1 MCRRSGPQVLERD
14 EPLSVEALI
23 AKYHERT
30 ATVAVVGLGYVGL
43 PLVRALID
51 AGFKV
56 IGLDIDEGKIE
67 ALKRGEIYISH
78 LPAEIIA
85 HAVNNGRFQPTT
97 DFRDLSEADAIL
109 ICVPTPLTS
118 HREPDLSFVENTAR
132 SILPNLR
139 HGQLIILESTSY
151 PGTTRDVMKP
161 ILQQSNLV
169 SGKDYFIAFSPERED
184 PGNTQFST
192 KEIPKIVGGDGE
204 DALKLAI
211 ALYSSIVVKTVPVS
225 SLEVAEAVKITENIF
240 RAVNIALVNELKM
253 LYAEM
258 GIDMWEVIEA
268 AKTKPFG
275 FMPFYPGRA

>member
-1 MCRRSGPQVLERD
+1 
-14 EPLSVEALI
+14 
-23 AKYHERT
+23 
-30 ATVAVVGLGYVGL
+30 
-43 PLVRALID
+43 
-51 AGFKV
+51 
-56 IGLDIDEGKIE
+56 
-67 ALKRGEIYISH
+67 
-78 LPAEIIA
+78 
-85 HAVNNGRFQPTT
+85 
-97 DFRDLSEADAIL
+97 
-109 ICVPTPLTS
+109 
-118 HREPDLSFVENTAR
+118 
-132 SILPNLR
+132 
-139 HGQLIILESTSY
+139 
-151 PGTTRDVMKP
+151 MKP
-161 ILQQSNLV
+161 IFQQSNLL

-211 ALYSSIVVKTVPVS
+211 ALYGSIVVKTIPVS

-275 FMPFYPGRA
+275 FMPFYPGPGLGGHCIPIDPFYLTWKSREYGLTTRFIELAGEINSMMPRYVVSRVADELNARTGRGLKNAKILILGLAYKKKLKTAEKVRHSG